1 MNGKSPPK
9 MFYDLRIPEPVL
21 FSLVIELKSK
31 WHSVAFLFK
40 GIEGNDGKK
49 ETLDEFIKEN

>member
-1 MNGKSPPK
+1 

-21 FSLVIELKSK
+21 SSLVIELKSK
-31 WHSVAFLFK
+31 WHRVAFLFK